1 MADWRDVLLVDGYNM
16 IGGWP
21 ELAALSQIGMQEARD
36 RLMDLLADYQA
47 YSGRRVIAV
56 FDAYR
61 VPGLGRSF
69 VQGKVQ
75 VFFTKEKETADECIE
90 RLVGEFSNRRRQIY
104 VATSDFVEQ
113 HIIFAQG
120 ALRISARELH
130 LEIEENQKQVKKLS
144 NREVSVL
151 HVILWKTNCLLMCG
165 VNWKIGVGS
174 DNRKDLGDIFIPF
187 YAIPD
192 CFWTN
197 PVDGVR

>member
-61 VPGLGRSF
+61 VQDWVGHLSGQSPG
-69 VQGKVQ
+69 V
-75 VFFTKEKETADECIE
+75 FTKEKETADECIE

-130 LEIEENQKQVKKLS
+130 LEIEENQKQVKKAIEPGSISSTRHSLEDKLPPDVRS
-144 NREVSVL
+144 KLE
-151 HVILWKTNCLLMCG
+151 
-165 VNWKIGVGS
+165 NW
-174 DNRKDLGDIFIPF
+174 R
-187 YAIPD
+187 
-192 CFWTN
+192 
-197 PVDGVR
+197 RQ

>member
-21 ELAALSQIGMQEARD
+21 ELVALSQIGMQEARD

-47 YSGRRVIAV
+47 FSGRRVIAV

-75 VFFTKEKETADECIE
+75 VYFTKEKETADECIE
-90 RLVGEFSNRRRQIY
+90 RLVGEYSNRRKQIY
-104 VATSDFVEQ
+104 VATSDFIEQ

-144 NREVSVL
+144 NLAVSVL
-151 HVILWKTNCLLMCG
+151 LVILWKTNCLPMCA
-165 VNWKIGVGS
+165 VSWKNGADSEIEEESG
-174 DNRKDLGDIFIPF
+174 NILFQF
-187 YAIPD
+187 ML
-192 CFWTN
+192 F
-197 PVDGVR
+197 